1 MEFQLVLVQKNLLLV
16 IGGLILEQVIDLLHM
31 QVLVQPQFHQV
42 TQGYMHTV
50 RMERML
56 LPIVTEHLVH
66 LKLVVS
72 HLD

>member
-1 MEFQLVLVQKNLLLV
+1 MVLVQKNLLLV
-16 IGGLILEQVIDLLHM
+16 IGGLILEQVIGLLHM
-31 QVLVQPQFHQV
+31 QVLVQLQFHQV
-42 TQGYMHTV
+42 TQGYMHIV

-56 LPIVTEHLVH
+56 LAIVTEHLVH